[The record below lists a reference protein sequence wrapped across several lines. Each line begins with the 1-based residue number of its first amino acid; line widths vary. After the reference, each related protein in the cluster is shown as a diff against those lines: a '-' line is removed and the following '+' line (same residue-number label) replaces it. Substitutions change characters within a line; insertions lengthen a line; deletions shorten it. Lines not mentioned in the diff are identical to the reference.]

1 MQGGQGLVDLG
12 LGGVGVA
19 LHGLGSGQS
28 GLEVSPA
35 LSGVVIR
42 IQCLCLCNGGSQIGL
57 VYGLGQLDHHKG
69 VLGDADHRGGSIGH
83 SLSGDN
89 GDVVGVFQSVFIG
102 NTLGGQGLN
111 LHLIA
116 GEIHAGDIQLHRA
129 VGFTVH
135 IDQGDV
141 DVPLV
146 VFAGQSGQ
154 RGDAVGHGGS
164 GIQLGGHHFVAE
176 SGVEHL
182 EDMGGGSGE
191 VLEFPFPSEGAGALL
206 GHHLNDRLLSGAQG
220 VAAGAVP
227 VGQAVLLNVGAAQ
240 LHILHHHLGDV
251 QRMGL
256 GAHLGLGVVVDAKL
270 TDDGHFA
277 LREHID
283 VVAHLLNA
291 GVFRL
296 LHRVVIEEVDIGAA
310 GHGAGI
316 GVDGHA
322 VVPLVGVQVVHE
334 GDEVCRLKAGVN
346 VGLVIASLRGIDL
359 IGGVFDGLGDVNEA
373 FTVHGVGGIDVLPL
387 GGDGAVGTVAKLD
400 GAIGIVDHTV
410 GVGGARVLQGGHHGP
425 LSQVAVGA
433 HIDLDPVIDRFEIGV
448 VHDFPVFIQH
458 TGVQVGVA

>member
-28 GLEVSPA
+28 GLEVRPALSGVVLLLQLFRLGDGSGQVALVHRRSGSIHQSLPSALQGGQGLVDLGLGGVGVALHGLGSGQSGLEVGPA

-102 NTLGGQGLN
+102 NALGGQGLN

-116 GEIHAGDIQLHRA
+116 DEIHAGDIQLHRA

-146 VFAGQSGQ
+146 VLAGQSGQ

-182 EDMGGGSGE
+182 KDMGGGSGE
-191 VLEFPFPSEGAGALL
+191 VLEFPFPGEGAGALL

-227 VGQAVLLNVGAAQ
+227 VG
-240 LHILHHHLGDV
+240 
-251 QRMGL
+251 
-256 GAHLGLGVVVDAKL
+256 
-270 TDDGHFA
+270 
-277 LREHID
+277 
-283 VVAHLLNA
+283 
-291 GVFRL
+291 
-296 LHRVVIEEVDIGAA
+296 
-310 GHGAGI
+310 
-316 GVDGHA
+316 
-322 VVPLVGVQVVHE
+322 
-334 GDEVCRLKAGVN
+334 
-346 VGLVIASLRGIDL
+346 
-359 IGGVFDGLGDVNEA
+359 
-373 FTVHGVGGIDVLPL
+373 
-387 GGDGAVGTVAKLD
+387 
-400 GAIGIVDHTV
+400 
-410 GVGGARVLQGGHHGP
+410 
-425 LSQVAVGA
+425 
-433 HIDLDPVIDRFEIGV
+433 
-448 VHDFPVFIQH
+448 
-458 TGVQVGVA
+458 